1 MIAVMATTALLALA
15 AGPWP
20 PVTNPS
26 DEITTRVV
34 VDSSRREVIITVGP
48 FDIPALP
55 PGMTHDEME
64 MDGGEHGNTPVYR
77 FEWPNQA
84 WFRGFRYEMKDKNGV
99 EVPSRV
105 LHHMIM
111 INFDRRQLLYPAVE
125 RLMGAGQETGETT
138 IPRTIGVPLEPGQRL
153 GAYFMWSNETGK
165 DLEGVEF
172 TIIMQ
177 YSPANLNPQPV
188 HALPIYM
195 DVNLTVGE
203 GNAFDMPAGHSEK
216 SYEFAFPING
226 RLLGVG
232 GHMHD
237 YGTAVRLE
245 DVESG
250 KVLTEIKAKK
260 DKDGRLLKLDRKL
273 FGVSGKGLKLEA
285 GKRYRVVG
293 VYDNPT
299 GKMIPGA
306 MAHMV
311 GLFAPDNLNEWPAI
325 DLADE
330 TLQTDLAKLE
340 EMGGGHEHKGAEDHS
355 GHAMPTP
362 APKKP
367 PAQPTPE

>member
-1 MIAVMATTALLALA
+1 MFAVMATTALLAMA
-15 AGPWP
+15 PGPWP
-20 PVTNPS
+20 ATIRS
-26 DEITTRVV
+26 EEITTRVV
-34 VDSSRREVIITVGP
+34 VDSSRREVLITVGP

-55 PGMTHDEME
+55 PGMSHDEME
-64 MDGGEHGNTPVYR
+64 MDGGEHGNSPVYR
-77 FEWPNQA
+77 FAWPNDA
-84 WFRGFRYEMKDKNGV
+84 WFRGFRYEMRDKHGEV
-99 EVPSRV
+99 VPSRV

-138 IPRTIGVPLEPGQRL
+138 IPRTIGVPLSPGQRL
-153 GAYFMWSNETGK
+153 GAYFMWANETGK
-165 DLEGVEF
+165 DLEGVQF
-172 TIIMQ
+172 TIVMQ
-177 YSPANLNPQPV
+177 YSPSNLNPRPV

-203 GNAFDMPAGHSEK
+203 GNAFDMPPGRSEK
-216 SYEFAFPING
+216 SHEFTFPITG

-232 GHMHD
+232 GHLHD

-245 DVESG
+245 DAETG
-250 KVLTEIKAKK
+250 KILTEIKAKK
-260 DKDGRLLKLDRKL
+260 NEDGRILKLGRKL
-273 FGVSGKGLKLEA
+273 FGVSGKGLKLEE

-299 GKMIPGA
+299 GKAIPGA

-311 GLFAPDNLNEWPAI
+311 GLFAPDDLNRWPAI

-340 EMGGGHEHKGAEDHS
+340 EMGGGHQHSGKDDHS
-355 GHAMPTP
+355 GHPMP
-362 APKKP
+362 APAKP
-367 PAQPTPE
+367 PAGPSQNR